1 MGSKIKLGFVGGGAN
16 SMIGV
21 LHRIASGMFDRFEI
35 VGGVLGSDIDR
46 SLSFGERLGVDLT
59 RVYPSPESLVEGERR
74 LPEGERME
82 VVSVLTPNYL
92 HFENARLL
100 LENGFHVICEKPLTT
115 SLKEALELA
124 ELYKLSQKVFA
135 VTYTYTGYP
144 MIRQMREMIKKGA
157 IGKVQ
162 KIDAQYF
169 QGWINPI
176 IHDPESRKS
185 TWRLQPE
192 KSGISCC
199 IGDVGT
205 HAFDMIEY
213 VSGLK
218 VNAVLSDLN
227 YLYDDNPMD
236 IDGSILIRC
245 ENGVKGCIRASQI
258 ATGEENSFEVKIY
271 GDKGGLKW
279 EQENPNY
286 LYHMKEGVP
295 MQVLK
300 PGNSY
305 NSDLSLDGT
314 KLPPGHPEGIFDAMG
329 NIYRGVARAVRK
341 ENYDEGEFP
350 TIRDGLRG
358 MDFIEKVVASHS
370 EGNCW
375 KELTDL

>member
-1 MGSKIKLGFVGGGAN
+1 MNGSKIRLGFIGGGAN

-35 VGGVLGSDIDR
+35 VGGVFGSDIDQ
-46 SLSFGERLGVDLT
+46 SLSFGEKVGVDLT
-59 RVYPSPESLVEGERR
+59 RVYPSPESLVEAERR
-74 LPEGERME
+74 LPENKRME

-100 LENGFHVICEKPLTT
+100 VENGFHVICEKPLTT
-115 SLKEALELA
+115 TFKEANELQ
-124 ELYKLSQKVFA
+124 ELQKLSQKVFA

-144 MIRQMREMIKKGA
+144 MVRQMRAMISSGA

-199 IGDVGT
+199 VGDIGT

-218 VNAVLSDLN
+218 VKKVLSDLN
-227 YLYDDNPMD
+227 YLYQDNSMD
-236 IDGSILIRC
+236 VDGSILIRC
-245 ENGVKGCIRASQI
+245 ENEVKGCIRASQI
-258 ATGEENSFEVKIY
+258 ATAEENSFVVKIY

-286 LYHMKEGVP
+286 LYWMKEGVP

-300 PGNSY
+300 PGNAY
-305 NSDLSLDGT
+305 NDEISLDGT
-314 KLPPGHPEGIFDAMG
+314 KLPSGHPEGIFDAMG
-329 NIYRGVARAVRK
+329 NIYHGVALSL
-341 ENYDEGEFP
+341 
-350 TIRDGLRG
+350 IH
-358 MDFIEKVVASHS
+358 I
-370 EGNCW
+370 
-375 KELTDL
+375 

>member
-1 MGSKIKLGFVGGGAN
+1 MNGSKIRLGFIGGGAN

-35 VGGVLGSDIDR
+35 VGGVFGSDIDQ
-46 SLSFGERLGVDLT
+46 SLSFGEKVGVDLT
-59 RVYPSPESLVEGERR
+59 RVYPSPESLVEAERR
-74 LPEGERME
+74 LPENKRME

-100 LENGFHVICEKPLTT
+100 VENGFHVICEKPLTT
-115 SLKEALELA
+115 TFKEAKELQ
-124 ELYKLSQKVFA
+124 ELQKLSQKVFA

-144 MIRQMREMIKKGA
+144 MVRQMRSMISSGA

-176 IHDPESRKS
+176 IHDPESRKT

-199 IGDVGT
+199 VGDIGT

-213 VSGLK
+213 ASGLK
-218 VNAVLSDLN
+218 VKKVLSDLN
-227 YLYDDNPMD
+227 YLYQDNSMD
-236 IDGSILIRC
+236 VDGSILIRC
-245 ENGVKGCIRASQI
+245 ENEVKGCIRASQI
-258 ATGEENSFEVKIY
+258 ATAEENSFVVKIY

-286 LYHMKEGVP
+286 LYWMKEGVP

-300 PGNSY
+300 PGNAY
-305 NSDLSLDGT
+305 NDAISLDGT
-314 KLPPGHPEGIFDAMG
+314 KLPSGHPEGIFDAMG
-329 NIYRGVARAVRK
+329 NIYHGVARAIRK
-341 ENYDEGEFP
+341 EPFDSGEFP
-350 TIRDGLRG
+350 SINDGLRG
-358 MDFIEKVVASHS
+358 MDFIEKVVASHKN
-370 EGNCW
+370 GNVW
-375 KELTDL
+375 EELIP

>member
-1 MGSKIKLGFVGGGAN
+1 
-16 SMIGV
+16 MIGV
-21 LHRIASGMFDRFEI
+21 LHRIASGTFDRFEI
-35 VGGVLGSDIDR
+35 VGGVFGSNIDQ
-46 SLSFGERLGVDLT
+46 SLSFGEHLGVDLT
-59 RVYPSPESLVEGERR
+59 RVYPSPKSLVEAEIR
-74 LPEGERME
+74 LPESERME

-92 HFENARLL
+92 HFENSKLL
-100 LENGFHVICEKPLTT
+100 LQNGFHVICEKPLTT
-115 SLKEALELA
+115 SFKEAVELV
-124 ELYKLSQKVFA
+124 ELQKMSQKVFA

-144 MIRQMREMIKKGA
+144 MIRQMRDMIKDGA
-157 IGKVQ
+157 IGRVQ
-162 KIDAQYF
+162 KIDSHYF

-176 IHDPESRKS
+176 IHDPSSRKS

-199 IGDVGT
+199 IGDIGT

-218 VNAVLSDLN
+218 VNMVLSDLN

-236 IDGSILIRC
+236 VDGSILIRC
-245 ENGVKGCIRASQI
+245 EDGVKGCIRASQI
-258 ATGEENSFEVKIY
+258 ATAEENSFEVKVY

-286 LYHMKEGVP
+286 LCLLKEGAP

-300 PGNSY
+300 PGNTY
-305 NSDLSLDGT
+305 NSEFALDGS

-329 NIYRGVARAVRK
+329 NIYHGVARAIRQ
-341 ENYDEGEFP
+341 ESYDEGEFP
-350 TIRDGLRG
+350 SISDGLRG
-358 MDFIEKVVASHS
+358 MDFIEKVVASHKD
-370 EGNCW
+370 GNRW